1 MDTSQLIAG
10 LAGPLLAAIAVAMLV
25 NPRARDAIM
34 ETAGNQGLIFF
45 AGMLTLLAGL
55 AIVRAHNLWV
65 ADWRVV
71 VTVLGWLAVLGGVLR
86 IILPDRIAN
95 IRTKLAGNS
104 RFLSVW
110 SLVALASGLF
120 LSAKGYG
127 LV

>member
-1 MDTSQLIAG
+1 
-10 LAGPLLAAIAVAMLV
+10 
-25 NPRARDAIM
+25 
-34 ETAGNQGLIFF
+34 
-45 AGMLTLLAGL
+45 MLTLLAGL

-71 VTVLGWLAVLGGVLR
+71 VTVLGWLAVVGGVLR

-95 IRTKLAGNS
+95 IRTKLAGND
-104 RFLSVW
+104 RFLSGW
-110 SLVALASGLF
+110 SLVALGLGLF